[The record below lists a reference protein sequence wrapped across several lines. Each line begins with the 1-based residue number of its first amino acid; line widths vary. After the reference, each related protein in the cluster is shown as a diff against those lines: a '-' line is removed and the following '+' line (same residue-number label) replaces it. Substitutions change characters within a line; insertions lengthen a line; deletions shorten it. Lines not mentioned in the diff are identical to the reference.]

1 MIFIKKIIFLYKS
14 KAIFPIFRIFIKK
27 KLTNFFI
34 KKKIKNQKRKHQI
47 FLQTKNITHDFFS
60 SHSYNFNQVLK
71 KFNYFSYLEI
81 GSFEGNSALYV
92 AHNFQNS
99 EIHCV
104 DNWTQSNIQPAENDI
119 VLPENTKEEFIKN
132 TYDNKNIIIHDND
145 IFEVDKTHI
154 SDVDLFFYD
163 ALKDEETIS
172 KTIEYF
178 YECFSD
184 TCILIFD
191 DANWDGII
199 LGTNEGIEKMNATV
213 LYRKLIKNKIEDSS
227 QWWNGL
233 YIVVIKK

>member
-1 MIFIKKIIFLYKS
+1 MLKDLHKK
-14 KAIFPIFRIFIKK
+14 
-27 KLTNFFI
+27 
-34 KKKIKNQKRKHQI
+34 
-47 FLQTKNITHDFFS
+47 
-60 SHSYNFNQVLK
+60 
-71 KFNYFSYLEI
+71 YFY
-81 GSFEGNSALYV
+81 
-92 AHNFQNS
+92 
-99 EIHCV
+99 
-104 DNWTQSNIQPAENDI
+104 
-119 VLPENTKEEFIKN
+119 
-132 TYDNKNIIIHDND
+132 
-145 IFEVDKTHI
+145 
-154 SDVDLFFYD
+154 LFFYD

-199 LGTNEGIEKMNATV
+199 LGTNEGVEKTNATV

>member
-14 KAIFPIFRIFIKK
+14 KAIFPIFIIFIKK

-104 DNWTQSNIQPAENDI
+104 DNWVGTEEYGDLKFSNIELNFD
-119 VLPENTKEEFIKN
+119 KN
-132 TYDNKNIIIHDND
+132 VSAFTNIYKYK
-145 IFEVDKTHI
+145 KT
-154 SDVDLFFYD
+154 SDDFFYENQKNFD
-163 ALKDEETIS
+163 VIYIDGYHKGAQVFKDFKNSWKILKKGGIM
-172 KTIEYF
+172 
-178 YECFSD
+178 
-184 TCILIFD
+184 IFD
-191 DANWDGII
+191 DYIWKFFEKIEDNPCFAI
-199 LGTNEGIEKMNATV
+199 NEY
-213 LYRKLIKNKIEDSS
+213 LKLIKRDVRILNVSNSQLFIQKI
-227 QWWNGL
+227 N
-233 YIVVIKK
+233 